1 MKHSLL
7 TFLLTLCTT
16 FVMVQAF
23 GQNDLTP
30 NPDRYKSEYA
40 DKKQKDVDKLLKK
53 AQKEKSRV
61 DANLDLGLIYYYGNS
76 NIPQDYAK
84 AVEYLSKSTPFGKI
98 VAASIYWKGAT
109 GVNINKTKAKVCLND
124 VDCFEITRQ
133 EKTFADFGIT
143 DLYNNIL
150 DECDKAFTSEIEKLN
165 NHRVKVIAVGK
176 YANLKTPTSLRY
188 LLKYYDKYSR
198 SGVSEGEEI
207 PYPQIYNSATEQ
219 YLIVKN
225 PAEFE
230 FNEITFK
237 PEVVG
242 SCNSVAN
249 KMFFTEWANKI
260 REQIKLRT
268 AKQTKNAQEAYN
280 NFKLGIIT
288 AEEFLNNIKTASN
301 QQEYCRYIPAVV
313 FDYINKNKSKAYVV
327 NSIFNKM
334 ADDKTISNSVINTL
348 GVSCCRV
355 NNNSVYIFTI
365 FKKLRLNGTFQNY
378 LNSSE
383 DALATIDNNSSQ
395 NWIRTTNPDKI
406 NPFAGFAFYPNGKI
420 IMRFSDGL
428 YMPFSNSL
436 SSNIDDLRKGDPIF
450 WNASWPGAYQFLVYD
465 PNGQSMFG
473 ILKRKGSG
481 FNASYSPLECIDGLY
496 SDTYNTSDEYDL
508 AFGYYLTNTGS
519 LDRAYY
525 AGFNTTSELL
535 EAAQKAEKKA
545 EKDRIDNRVSTV
557 EKTNNA
563 LLKAMAQK
571 YGQKQCDA
579 MNRARPYEGMS
590 EGIIKEFRVCT
601 APNNIGTIY
610 GFARMEGICKV
621 YTLTSRGRF
630 LYSAGG
636 IRYPRAIYVTGGK
649 VIAIKW

>member
-53 AQKEKSRV
+53 AQKEKYRE
-61 DANLDLGLIYYYGNS
+61 DAYLDLGLIYYYGNS
-76 NIPQDYAK
+76 YIPQDCAK
-84 AVEYLSKSTPFGKI
+84 AVGYLSKSTPFGK
-98 VAASIYWKGAT
+98 VVTASIYWTGAP
-109 GVNINKTKAKVCLND
+109 GVKCDKYDAPYYIKDLDASDIVKQEQTFIDFGAKDLYYKKLAEIDKTIKAKLKGLNK
-124 VDCFEITRQ
+124 R
-133 EKTFADFGIT
+133 
-143 DLYNNIL
+143 
-150 DECDKAFTSEIEKLN
+150 EKLLAAGEYAKYKSPTALQCILEKYQDIAN
-165 NHRVKVIAVGK
+165 NKDF
-176 YANLKTPTSLRY
+176 LC
-188 LLKYYDKYSR
+188 
-198 SGVSEGEEI
+198 EGDFM
-207 PYPQIYNSATEQ
+207 PVPQIYNPFTNQYDVVKDPKQYRFSQVEFKNTHIDDRMLNKKMYADWAHEIQEILKISAT
-219 YLIVKN
+219 
-225 PAEFE
+225 
-230 FNEITFK
+230 
-237 PEVVG
+237 
-242 SCNSVAN
+242 AN
-249 KMFFTEWANKI
+249 IE
-260 REQIKLRT
+260 
-268 AKQTKNAQEAYN
+268 NAQDAYN
-280 NFKLGIIT
+280 KFKLGVLSI
-288 AEEFLNNIKTASN
+288 EDFFNKIKTASN

-436 SSNIDDLRKGDPIF
+436 SSNIEDLRKGDPIF

-481 FNASYSPLECIDGLY
+481 FNASYSPLKCIDGLY
-496 SDTYNTSDEYDL
+496 SDTYNSSDEYDL